1 MPNINIS
8 DLKLEN
14 ITEINSHNLEQNNS
28 ENHFQER
35 LKYLISS
42 FELELT
48 VSQEKALTKLWQF
61 IHSPNQFFL
70 LAGYAGT
77 GKSTIVFAVIKELLR
92 LGKRVAM

>member
-1 MPNINIS
+1 MGNKKRMHNINIS

-14 ITEINSHNLEQNNS
+14 ITEINSHNLEQIKPDLN
-28 ENHFQER
+28 FQER

-48 VSQEKALTKLWQF
+48 ASQQKALTKLWQF

-70 LAGYAGT
+70 LEQS
-77 GKSTIVFAVIKELLR
+77 KI
-92 LGKRVAM
+92 